1 MAAEEHLTVEERI
14 LQLLQHLGIQKAHF
28 AACEPQDY
36 ASLVTNHPE
45 VIASLTLACP
55 RLPDARVLGPI
66 TDRLLVITGDR
77 GTGAETLSKVTES
90 LEGATLAK
98 LPGFSGITW
107 DDPMRVKGT
116 EALNAITEFLRNI
129 DQPEVLDVSSD
140 DEGEVAGITYRAVG
154 TGAPLV
160 LLPLGLAA
168 SQWDPVIPALSRHYR
183 TITLSGAYLGSVAG
197 LDRRGQLPGLLR
209 VFRTL
214 VEEVEL
220 QPGERVL
227 DVGCGTVVLDRW
239 LARRT
244 GGVNPI
250 TAVDISHYML
260 REAAAFAK
268 NEGLEDTIHF
278 QEGNAESL
286 PFADSSFDVVI
297 SCTVIGECNA
307 DKMLSEMVR
316 VARPGGRIGVMVQAF
331 DMHSPVNVSL
341 PADIKAKVEALGGG
355 QVSEGGCADVSL
367 YHRFVKAEL
376 DDVRMCPQL
385 ATFQNPS
392 PLFPGPL
399 NTRLAT
405 LNPEE
410 LRKWDEAV
418 TKARSEGTFFTT
430 LQFHCAVGTK
440 S

>member
-160 LLPLGLAA
+160 CYLLV
-168 SQWDPVIPALSRHYR
+168 W
-183 TITLSGAYLGSVAG
+183 
-197 LDRRGQLPGLLR
+197 LLR
-209 VFRTL
+209 N
-214 VEEVEL
+214 
-220 QPGERVL
+220 
-227 DVGCGTVVLDRW
+227 GTPSSQHS
-239 LARRT
+239 A
-244 GGVNPI
+244 G
-250 TAVDISHYML
+250 
-260 REAAAFAK
+260 
-268 NEGLEDTIHF
+268 TI
-278 QEGNAESL
+278 A
-286 PFADSSFDVVI
+286 
-297 SCTVIGECNA
+297 
-307 DKMLSEMVR
+307 
-316 VARPGGRIGVMVQAF
+316 
-331 DMHSPVNVSL
+331 
-341 PADIKAKVEALGGG
+341 
-355 QVSEGGCADVSL
+355 
-367 YHRFVKAEL
+367 
-376 DDVRMCPQL
+376 
-385 ATFQNPS
+385 PS
-392 PLFPGPL
+392 PSVEHI
-399 NTRLAT
+399 LALWPVLT
-405 LNPEE
+405 GEDNY
-410 LRKWDEAV
+410 RA
-418 TKARSEGTFFTT
+418 G
-430 LQFHCAVGTK
+430 
-440 S
+440 